1 MKKFITLLAVAL
13 SLPFLFACNKDNNQA
28 GSGSASIKTG
38 TWFSSAKTFSTGEGM
53 SISFNADGHFIAT
66 KPTELKRVINR
77 FEVITGTYT
86 FANAVYTLSTD
97 GKVWG
102 TLTVVND
109 DTVRLTINALEIDEE
124 LSVSVSTPSEANENQ
139 RASNHT
145 WKPVETIINYR
156 ALNFSQSGAD
166 FNALENWAREHFGED
181 IQEDP
186 IFSDNMKMTECI
198 FTDSQIGFVFANGQ
212 EIVANNISVKDGL
225 NFTIEQLD
233 NVDNV
238 EILNGNAS
246 VTFDQGKCILSI
258 NATFQEQKAEVI
270 ITFGL

>member
-38 TWFSSAKTFSTGEGM
+38 TRFSSAKTFSTGGM
-53 SISFNADGHFIAT
+53 SISFNADGSFIAT
-66 KPTELKRVINR
+66 KPTALKGVINR

-156 ALNFSQSGAD
+156 ALNFSHSGAD

-186 IFSDNMKMTECI
+186 IFPDNMKMTECI

-212 EIVANNISVKDGL
+212 EVVTNNISVKDGL
-225 NFTIEQLD
+225 NFTLKQLD